1 VAFALPKFFPAGG
14 DSGGASLGSRL
25 HAWWNGY
32 DLVVPDRES
41 LNLDDADAGKTS
53 DIEAADGAA
62 DAPGADPNEWSAAQK
77 ELAEALWTPGFIVP
91 GGPDYVQELVG
102 FCSLTPAE
110 TMLEIGLGMGGGTR
124 AIIGK
129 FGNYVTGYEDNQAL
143 AEEARKQ
150 AVTHDID
157 GKLDVINQ
165 PLSEIELKKG
175 YFRAAL
181 IRDVLCT
188 IEDKEAVIDEIC
200 QSLKAGEAYM
210 IVTDF
215 MFDPSNMTPEVKTW
229 IDGERCPVYPWKIE
243 SLKSAL
249 ESRDVMV
256 RIAEDES
263 DRYCSMVT
271 GAWSNYLADLKNKEV
286 TPELGQV
293 VSAEADFWSRR
304 TAALQSG
311 GLRYFRIEAVKN
323 S

>member
-1 VAFALPKFFPAGG
+1 M
-14 DSGGASLGSRL
+14 SLGSRL

-32 DLVVPDRES
+32 DLVAPDRGS
-41 LNLDDADAGKTS
+41 LDFDDAADGETS
-53 DIEAADGAA
+53 EIEATEGAA
-62 DAPGADPNEWSAAQK
+62 DAPASDPSEWSAEQK

-91 GGPDYVQELVG
+91 GGPEYVQELVG

-150 AVTHDID
+150 AVTYDID

-188 IEDKEAVIDEIC
+188 IEDKDGIVGEVC
-200 QSLKAGEAYM
+200 QALKAGESYM

-215 MFDPSNMTPEVKTW
+215 MFDPSSMTPEVKTW
-229 IDGERCPVYPWKIE
+229 IDGERCPVYPWKLD
-243 SLKSAL
+243 SLKAAL
-249 ESRDVMV
+249 ESREVLV

-271 GAWSNYLADLKNKEV
+271 GAWSNYLADLKHKEV
-286 TPELGQV
+286 PPELGRLIA
-293 VSAEADFWSRR
+293 AEADFWGRR